1 MKSRIFS
8 ILCENVPGVMMRI
21 SRCFTRRQINI
32 DSITVGIE
40 PSGLARIILSFQADD
55 STTEYLRK
63 ILERLIPIVNVEII
77 EPERAVVRE
86 VALLKS
92 RHLDEKE
99 MMNFLEELERNG
111 AKVLEMR
118 NGTVIAELSGEHSKV
133 EQSIQNL
140 SPYLKE
146 VARSGQVYLSKE

>member
-1 MKSRIFS
+1 MKTRIFS

-40 PSGLARIILSFQADD
+40 PSGLARVILSFQADD
-55 STTEYLRK
+55 HTTEHLRK
-63 ILERLIPIVNVEII
+63 VLERLIPIVNVEII
-77 EPERAVVRE
+77 DPEKAAVRE
-86 VALLKS
+86 ISLLKT
-92 RHLDEKE
+92 RRLDDREVIDFIQK
-99 MMNFLEELERNG
+99 LEQKSGR
-111 AKVLEMR
+111 VLEI
-118 NGTVIAELSGEHSKV
+118 NDGVVIAELSGEHSKV
-133 EQSIQNL
+133 EETVKEL